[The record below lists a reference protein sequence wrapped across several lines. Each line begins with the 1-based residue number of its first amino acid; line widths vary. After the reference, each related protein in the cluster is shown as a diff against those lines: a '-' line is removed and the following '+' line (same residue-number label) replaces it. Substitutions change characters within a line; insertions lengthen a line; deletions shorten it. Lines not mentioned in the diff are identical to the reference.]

1 MLSSKNARANADKG
15 RKSMPETISHH
26 AALIYTMVVVAAAD
40 GSMSDA
46 ELLTIG
52 DIVEKYPIF
61 DDFDADRL
69 VNIAEECGE
78 IMSEDGG
85 LQAVLGL
92 VKEAI
97 PEKLAETAYAVAVDV
112 AVADSDLPQE
122 QLRILEMLRDTL
134 DIDRLFAGA
143 IERAARARHMTI

>member
-1 MLSSKNARANADKG
+1 MS
-15 RKSMPETISHH
+15 ETISHH

-46 ELLTIG
+46 EFSTIG
-52 DIVEKYPIF
+52 DIVKKYPVF
-61 DDFDADRL
+61 DDFDGDRL
-69 VNIAEECGE
+69 VNIAEECGQ

-112 AVADSDLPQE
+112 AAADSRVPQE
-122 QLRILEMLRDTL
+122 QLRVLEILRDTL

-143 IERAARARHMTI
+143 IERAARARHMRA